1 MQTSGR
7 VTLQQSSE
15 LPALQE
21 LQSLLAAE
29 RAERAR
35 LQSELELRNCALDTA
50 STHFMI
56 IDVSQPDWSI
66 VYVNRAICERHGY
79 KVAELLG
86 QSPALLVCA
95 EKSAAA
101 LERVREAVGRG
112 TNVSVEIEARRK
124 DRTTFSVG
132 MSLTPIRSASQGVS
146 HYLCVG
152 ADITARLSQERA
164 QRQLQEQLY
173 NEMRERERM
182 AIELRLAQKLESVGR
197 LAAGIAHEINTPIQY
212 VGDSVYFLRS
222 ACDDFN
228 QLLDHWRHAIDSL
241 PDSPVHS
248 CLRLEIEES
257 MKRHDMEFIRTEIPK
272 AFERTFDGVARVT
285 NIVKAM
291 KEFAH
296 PDAHEQ

>member
-1 MQTSGR
+1 MQTSSR

-15 LPALQE
+15 LPAVQE

-35 LQSELELRNCALDTA
+35 LQSELELHNCALDAA

-86 QSPALLVCA
+86 QSPALLVCT

-101 LERVREAVGRG
+101 LERVSEAVGRG
-112 TNVSVEIEARRK
+112 TNVSVEVEARRK

-132 MSLTPIRSASQGVS
+132 MSLTPIRSAPQGVS
-146 HYLCVG
+146 HYVCVG

-164 QRQLQEQLY
+164 QRQLQERLY
-173 NEMRERERM
+173 NEMQERERM

-212 VGDSVYFLRS
+212 VGDSVSFLQS
-222 ACDDFN
+222 AEAD
-228 QLLDHWRHAIDSL
+228 LAKL
-241 PDSPVHS
+241 
-248 CLRLEIEES
+248 
-257 MKRHDMEFIRTEIPK
+257 RTEYRRAIGRLV
-272 AFERTFDGVARVT
+272 EREPARAVLT
-285 NIVKAM
+285 ELEASRPSC
-291 KEFAH
+291 A
-296 PDAHEQ
+296 P